1 MLIFDLETDGL
12 LDELTRIHTL
22 HIHDRTVGLW
32 MRFSGHELAATYEDD
47 TLAPREGSLEDGVR
61 LLQEAET
68 IVGHNIIRFDIPVI
82 QKLYPDFEP
91 KGEII
96 DTLVDSRLIWTNLME
111 LDSRA
116 MKARRRPPEFEGR
129 HVGQHSLEAWGFRL
143 GVFKGD
149 YAKVRAEEARALGLE
164 GEEVTRYVWGT
175 FNKAMDDYC
184 QQDVAGTLALLEKI
198 EEKDYSLE
206 ARRLEV
212 EVTKIVAA
220 QERHGFYFDILG
232 AEKLLASL
240 SSRRAE
246 LDDTLREVF
255 KPWYAPKREKG
266 ENAVLVPKRND
277 RRHGYVEGCPLTKV
291 ELMVFNPGS
300 RDHIAD
306 RMKALFGWVPVEFT
320 DGGKPKVDE
329 TTLNG
334 VNYPEAKLLV
344 EYLTVEKRLGQLAEG
359 KQAWLKK
366 VRDNQRIHGRVN
378 PMGAGSHRAS
388 HSDPNTAQVPKIHK
402 DENKQVLLGY
412 AGGWGFES
420 RSLFMVPSGRRL
432 VGVDAEGL
440 QLRVLGHYMAR
451 FDDGAFAHAVAN
463 GDKSKGTD
471 AHTINQRAIGMNE
484 RENAKT
490 FIYAYLLGAGG
501 LKLGTIV
508 YDDFT
513 DKQREAFNDKY
524 PAGEVQIEALVRLGN
539 RAKRR
544 IEDGVPALGA
554 VQSLFKDKA
563 KRGWIKSLD
572 GRIVRVPS
580 LHVALAYALQSGEA
594 VIMKRAMVLL
604 WQRAHAQGWGW
615 GGHWAQVAWVHDEFQ
630 CEVYDPEIADEFG
643 QLAATCIRDA
653 TQEIAG
659 IGPAIDFQCP
669 LAGDYGVGVTW
680 ADTH

>member
-1 MLIFDLETDGL
+1 MLVFDLESDGL
-12 LDELTRIHTL
+12 LDELTTIHTL
-22 HIHDRTVGLW
+22 HVHDRARGVWL
-32 MRFSGHELAATYEDD
+32 RFSSGVYSDGTP
-47 TLAPREGSLEDGVR
+47 APRDGSVEDGVR
-61 LLQEAET
+61 LLQTAPA
-68 IVGHNIIRFDIPVI
+68 IAGHNIIRFDIPAL
-82 QKLYPDFEP
+82 QKIFPWFAPE
-91 KGEII
+91 GEIV
-96 DTLVDSRLIWTNLME
+96 DTLVDSRLIWTNLGE

-116 MKARRRPPEFEGR
+116 MKRRQRPPEFLGA
-129 HVGQHSLEAWGFRL
+129 HVGQHGLEAWGFRL

-149 YAKVRAEEARALGLE
+149 YSKVRADEARALGITDPAE
-164 GEEVTRYVWGT
+164 ISRYTWAN
-175 FNKAMDDYC
+175 FNRDMDEYC

-198 EEKDYSLE
+198 ESKDYSVV
-206 ARRLEV
+206 ARRTEV
-212 EVTKIVAA
+212 EITKIVAA
-220 QERHGFYFDILG
+220 QERHGFYFDVAK
-232 AEKLLASL
+232 AEALLAEL

-246 LDDTLREVF
+246 LEDQLRIVF

-266 ENAVLVPKRND
+266 ENVVLVPKRND
-277 RRHGYVEGCPLTKV
+277 RARGYSEGCPLTKV
-291 ELMVFNPGS
+291 ELVVFNPGS

-306 RMKALFGWVPVEFT
+306 RMQALFGWVPVEFT

-329 TTLNG
+329 TTLTG
-334 VNYPEAKLLV
+334 VNFPEAKVLV

-366 VRDNQRIHGRVN
+366 VRPNSRIHGRVN
-378 PMGAGSHRAS
+378 PMGAGSHRAA
-388 HSDPNTAQVPKIHK
+388 HSDPNGAQVPKVHK
-402 DENKQVLLGY
+402 GPDKAILMGY

-420 RSLFMVPSGRRL
+420 RSLFTVAPGRRL

-451 FDDGAFAHAVAN
+451 FDGGAFSNAVAN
-463 GDKSKGTD
+463 GDKTKGTD
-471 AHTINQRAIGMNE
+471 AHSINRRAIEMNE

-513 DKQREAFNDKY
+513 DAQREAFNTRN
-524 PAGEVQIEALVRLGN
+524 PAGEARIEALVRLGN

-554 VQSLFKDKA
+554 VQKLFREKA

-572 GRIVRVPS
+572 GRIVNVPS

-594 VIMKRAMVLL
+594 VIMKRADVLL
-604 WQRAHAQGWGW
+604 WQRAHARGWEW
-615 GGHWAQVAWVHDEFQ
+615 GKDWAQVAWVHDEFQ
-630 CEVYDPEIADEFG
+630 CEVYDPANADEFG
-643 QLAATCIRDA
+643 KMAASCIQDA
-653 TQEIAG
+653 LTEVEGLGPEI
-659 IGPAIDFQCP
+659 PFFCP
-669 LAGDYGVGVTW
+669 LAGDFGVGVTW

>member
-1 MLIFDLETDGL
+1 MLVFDLETDGL

-22 HIHDRTVGLW
+22 HILDRDAGRW
-32 MRFSGHELAATYEDD
+32 MRFSDEDYSD
-47 TLAPREGSLEDGVR
+47 GTPAPRDGSVEDGVR
-61 LLQEAET
+61 LLQEAEA
-68 IVGHNIIRFDIPVI
+68 IAGHNIIRFDIPAI
-82 QKLYPDFEP
+82 QKLYPWFEP
-91 KGEII
+91 KGEIV
-96 DTLVDSRLIWTNLME
+96 DTIVDSRLIWTNLSE
-111 LDSRA
+111 LDSKA
-116 MKARRRPPEFEGR
+116 MKRRARPPEFEGR

-149 YAKVRAEEARALGLE
+149 YAKVKADEARALGLE
-164 GEEVTRYVWGT
+164 GDEVHRYVWGT

-198 EEKDYSLE
+198 EEKDYSPV
-206 ARRLEV
+206 ARRTEV

-220 QERHGFYFDILG
+220 QERHGFYFDIAK
-232 AEKLLASL
+232 AEKLLAEL

-246 LDDTLREVF
+246 LEDQLRTVF
-255 KPWYAPKREKG
+255 KPWYAPVREKG
-266 ENAVLVPKRND
+266 GHKVLVPARND
-277 RRHGYVEGCPLTKV
+277 RSRGYTAGCPLTKV
-291 ELMVFNPGS
+291 ELVVFNPGS

-306 RMKALFGWVPVEFT
+306 RMQALFGWVPVEFT

-329 TTLNG
+329 TTLTG
-334 VNYPEAKLLV
+334 VNFPEAKLLV

-366 VRDNQRIHGRVN
+366 VAADQRLHGRVN
-378 PMGAGSHRAS
+378 PMGAGSHRAA
-388 HSDPNTAQVPKIHK
+388 HSDPNMAQVPAAKSPYGHECR
-402 DENKQVLLGY
+402 D
-412 AGGWGFES
+412 
-420 RSLFMVPSGRRL
+420 LFCVPKGRRL

-463 GDKSKGTD
+463 GDKTKGTD
-471 AHTINQRAIGMNE
+471 AHTINQKAIGLNL
-484 RENAKT
+484 RDSAKT

-508 YDDFT
+508 YDDYT
-513 DKQREAFNDKY
+513 DAQRAAFNEKH
-524 PAGEVQIEALVRLGN
+524 PAGEGRIEALVRLGN
-539 RAKRR
+539 RAKKR

-554 VQSLFKDKA
+554 VQTLFRDKA
-563 KRGWIKSLD
+563 RRGWIKSLD

-604 WQRAHAQGWGW
+604 WQRAHARGWGW
-615 GGHWAQVAWVHDEFQ
+615 GTHWAQVAWVHDEFQ

-643 QLAATCIRDA
+643 QLAAGCIQDA
-653 TQEIAG
+653 MEEVTG
-659 IGPAIDFQCP
+659 LGPRIPFLCP
-669 LAGDYGVGVTW
+669 LAGDFGVGVTW